1 MTPTYG
7 STPSRKRTSMAEKA
21 AECTAEQRRLK
32 ASAAAARERAAKA
45 EPKERRRVVKTTAR

>member
-1 MTPTYG
+1 
-7 STPSRKRTSMAEKA
+7 MAEKA

-32 ASAAAARERAAKA
+32 ASAAAAREKAAKA